1 MDYIYGTARR
11 GGVTAE
17 NLKTVGEQH
26 TDLTGFVSTRREFG
40 DGTAIEDRCR
50 VLQKYKSAEAGSLC
64 YDWYFIDSHIR
75 YMDTTRATQ
84 GLAELQETGASEARL
99 TSQMQAAVKLY
110 VQKAADIPDAL
121 ALEMP
126 DLFRTWDEV
135 LAAGEQL
142 EADTVLNLDGQL
154 YRVVQP
160 VTPQEHQRPDGEGML
175 AIYRPIDQTH
185 EGTKED
191 PVPFVYG
198 MDVQQGTYYS
208 SGGKTYLCNLTMTP
222 CVWAPGTPGLW
233 QWTEVTE

>member
-1 MDYIYGTARR
+1 MYDIRKDGALLALTEQVNYIRLHPDGFYLLCPEAEAQGVAVAGTPYHLMGRD
-11 GGVTAE
+11 E
-17 NLKTVGEQH
+17 MPECETVLVQE
-26 TDLTGFVSTRREFG
+26 TDAG
-40 DGTAIEDRCR
+40 R
-50 VLQKYKSAEAGSLC
+50 VLREEQAKAA
-64 YDWYFIDSHIR
+64 
-75 YMDTTRATQ
+75 A
-84 GLAELQETGASEARL
+84 EARL

-110 VQKAADIPDAL
+110 VKKATDIPDEQ

-154 YRVVQP
+154 YGVVQP

-185 EGTKED
+185 EGTRED

-198 MDVQQGTYYS
+198 MDTEQGTYYS

>member
-1 MDYIYGTARR
+1 MYEIRKDGALLALTEQVNYIRLHPDGFYLLCPEAEAQGVAVAGTPYHLMGRD
-11 GGVTAE
+11 E
-17 NLKTVGEQH
+17 MPECETVLVQE
-26 TDLTGFVSTRREFG
+26 TDAG
-40 DGTAIEDRCR
+40 R
-50 VLQKYKSAEAGSLC
+50 VLREEQAKAA
-64 YDWYFIDSHIR
+64 
-75 YMDTTRATQ
+75 A
-84 GLAELQETGASEARL
+84 EARL

-110 VQKAADIPDAL
+110 VKKATDIPDEQ

-160 VTPQEHQRPDGEGML
+160 VTPQAHQRPDGEGML

-198 MDVQQGTYYS
+198 MDTEQGTYYS

>member
-1 MDYIYGTARR
+1 MYEIRKDGALLALTEQVNYIRLHPDGFYLLCPEAEAQGVAVAGTPYHLMGRD
-11 GGVTAE
+11 E
-17 NLKTVGEQH
+17 MPECETVLVQE
-26 TDLTGFVSTRREFG
+26 TDAG
-40 DGTAIEDRCR
+40 R
-50 VLQKYKSAEAGSLC
+50 VLREEQAKAA
-64 YDWYFIDSHIR
+64 
-75 YMDTTRATQ
+75 A
-84 GLAELQETGASEARL
+84 EARL

-110 VQKAADIPDAL
+110 VKKATDIPDEQ

-154 YRVVQP
+154 YGVVQP

-185 EGTKED
+185 EGTRED

-198 MDVQQGTYYS
+198 MDTEQGTYYS